1 MAFHEREESRLIVA
15 VECCS
20 NYMAKRTTGK
30 VTKAKRRAEAKEVAQ
45 DKGGGGENL
54 VGIWMNEDRSGDVG

>member
-1 MAFHEREESRLIVA
+1 
-15 VECCS
+15 
-20 NYMAKRTTGK
+20 MAKRTTGK